1 MAAESANRELADSDL
16 DQNIANIDV
25 LPLLALRGMLV
36 FPYMTVPLD
45 VGREKS
51 VSALEDAMMNNR
63 LIVLAAQKETRE
75 PDPSPDGIHSV
86 GTVAEVKQLAK
97 ISEGTIRILVEGIVR
112 VQILDYVQND
122 PHFRVK
128 ISSVV
133 DPKTVD
139 REIEALMRTALRYFE
154 EYVKLNRKIPPE
166 ILVSVSS
173 IEEPGRLADDIASH
187 LPLKVDQKQAVL
199 ECLSPK
205 ERLEKVCMLLMK
217 EIEILELERKIHSR
231 VRKQMERTQREY
243 YLREQLKAI
252 QKELGDRDDRAQEIA
267 ELREKVES
275 LGMPEEALEK
285 AQKEID
291 RLERMPP
298 MVAEAVVVRN
308 YLDWLISYPWS
319 VKTEDGLD
327 IKQAERILNE
337 DHYGLDKVKER
348 ILEYLSVRQ
357 LTKKIRGPILCFVG
371 PPGVGK
377 TSLGKS
383 IARALGRKFVR
394 FSLGGV
400 RDEAEIRGH
409 RRTYVGAMP
418 GRIIQAMKQA
428 GTSNPVILLDEID
441 KLASDFRGDPA
452 SALLEVLDPE
462 QNCNFSDHYMEVT
475 VDLSDVMFITTANV
489 LYDIPHALRD
499 RMEIIRIPGYTED
512 EKVQI
517 ALRHLLPNQLRE
529 NGLTNKD
536 VFIGEKSIREI
547 IRSYTRE
554 SGVRELERKIATVLR
569 KAAKEIVSG
578 ASRPIRVL
586 PKNIHRFLGIPLYR
600 FGVMESE
607 DRVGVA
613 TGLAWTEVG
622 GEILS
627 IEVSV
632 MQGKGQLNLTGK
644 LGDVMKESAQAGF
657 SYVRSRAESLGVD
670 PDFHEKYDVHIHVP
684 EGAIPKD
691 GPSAG
696 IAMATALVSALTD
709 KPVRRDVAMTGEIT
723 LRGRV
728 LPIGGLKEKVLAAH
742 RSGIRTVIL
751 PAENARDIDEIP
763 DNIKQ
768 EMTFVT
774 VDHMDE
780 VLVVALRDFRLTSD
794 DSGPSEIIPMTENV
808 HDQGSGA
815 SLQV

>member
-1 MAAESANRELADSDL
+1 
-16 DQNIANIDV
+16 
-25 LPLLALRGMLV
+25 
-36 FPYMTVPLD
+36 
-45 VGREKS
+45 
-51 VSALEDAMMNNR
+51 
-63 LIVLAAQKETRE
+63 
-75 PDPSPDGIHSV
+75 
-86 GTVAEVKQLAK
+86 
-97 ISEGTIRILVEGIVR
+97 
-112 VQILDYVQND
+112 
-122 PHFRVK
+122 
-128 ISSVV
+128 
-133 DPKTVD
+133 
-139 REIEALMRTALRYFE
+139 
-154 EYVKLNRKIPPE
+154 
-166 ILVSVSS
+166 
-173 IEEPGRLADDIASH
+173 
-187 LPLKVDQKQAVL
+187 
-199 ECLSPK
+199 
-205 ERLEKVCMLLMK
+205 
-217 EIEILELERKIHSR
+217 
-231 VRKQMERTQREY
+231 
-243 YLREQLKAI
+243 
-252 QKELGDRDDRAQEIA
+252 
-267 ELREKVES
+267 
-275 LGMPEEALEK
+275 
-285 AQKEID
+285 
-291 RLERMPP
+291 
-298 MVAEAVVVRN
+298 
-308 YLDWLISYPWS
+308 
-319 VKTEDGLD
+319 
-327 IKQAERILNE
+327 
-337 DHYGLDKVKER
+337 
-348 ILEYLSVRQ
+348 
-357 LTKKIRGPILCFVG
+357 
-371 PPGVGK
+371 
-377 TSLGKS
+377 
-383 IARALGRKFVR
+383 
-394 FSLGGV
+394 
-400 RDEAEIRGH
+400 
-409 RRTYVGAMP
+409 
-418 GRIIQAMKQA
+418 
-428 GTSNPVILLDEID
+428 
-441 KLASDFRGDPA
+441 
-452 SALLEVLDPE
+452 
-462 QNCNFSDHYMEVT
+462 
-475 VDLSDVMFITTANV
+475 
-489 LYDIPHALRD
+489 
-499 RMEIIRIPGYTED
+499 MEIIRIPGYTED

-794 DSGPSEIIPMTENV
+794 DSGRSEIIPMTENV